1 MPLFVHACSCLFP
14 IRCLGAALTVFL
26 FGMRWN
32 KGILT
37 DFTALHTVRKGFLI
51 RLVIPERIGHQV
63 IQTPVSR
70 QHTLQKIIAVDC
82 SVMNAFVAGI
92 HQMAPFIRQE
102 AVSAVIVCA
111 LASGQCLDA
120 FQNLLI
126 SHGTLFL
133 LRGTSPAEKKAS
145 VIQADVFLGH
155 EDIESSELRNGIGFR
170 VSLGLLEPRGVIVFL
185 KRAQRINR
193 TVQAISPI
201 SIKTGQGSQGW

>member
-1 MPLFVHACSCLFP
+1 MPLFVHACSCLP
-14 IRCLGAALTVFL
+14 PVRCLSTAFTVFL
-26 FGMRWN
+26 FGMRWD
-32 KGILT
+32 KRILT
-37 DFTALHTVRKGFLI
+37 DFTAFHTVRTGVLI

-92 HQMAPFIRQE
+92 HQMAPFIRQK

-111 LASGQCLDA
+111 LAPGQCLDA

-126 SHGTLFL
+126 SHGTSLL
-133 LRGTSPAEKKAS
+133 LRGTSPSEKKAS
-145 VIQADVFLGH
+145 VIRADVFLGH

-170 VSLGLLEPRGVIVFL
+170 ISLGVFQLFGIVVLLE
-185 KRAQRINR
+185 RA
-193 TVQAISPI
+193 
-201 SIKTGQGSQGW
+201 